1 MSDKV
6 KFPLAEARA
15 VAQDL
20 LFTLKDSCERIIIA
34 GSIRREKPFVSD
46 IELLFIPKFE
56 LRPVPGD
63 MFAFQDTNLA
73 YLAIIKLME
82 EHVLDKRLNTVGGA
96 TWGRWNKLAV
106 HVPTGIPIDLFESTP
121 PKWWNMLVCR
131 TGPRELNERIA
142 TLAQANGCRWKV
154 YDVGFTDRRG
164 DVWPMH
170 SEEDVFKFVGLPY
183 AEPQDRK

>member
-63 MFAFQDTNLA
+63 MFATQDTNLA
-73 YLAIIKLME
+73 HLAINKLIE
-82 EHVLDKRLNTVGGA
+82 ERILDKRLNVNGSPA
-96 TWGRWNKLAV
+96 WGRWNKLAV
-106 HVPTGIPIDLFESTP
+106 HLPTGIPVDLFESTS

-142 TLAQANGCRWKV
+142 ALAKGRACMWHPC
-154 YDVGFTDRRG
+154 DIGFTDPRG
-164 DVWPMH
+164 DWYTVT
-170 SEEDVFKFVGLPY
+170 SEEAVFKFVGLPY